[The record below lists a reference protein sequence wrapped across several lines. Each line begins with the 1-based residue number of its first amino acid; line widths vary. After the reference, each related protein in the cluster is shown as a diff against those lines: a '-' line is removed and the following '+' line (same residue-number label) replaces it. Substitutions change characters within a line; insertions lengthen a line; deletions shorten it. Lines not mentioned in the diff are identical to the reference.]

1 MPNEIQLV
9 GYDDIPFA
17 KMTFPQ
23 ITTIDQ
29 SAYRIGEL
37 AVSKLLNLYEEG
49 DEHHVDQVA
58 ITVRRRE
65 STRF

>member
-1 MPNEIQLV
+1 
-9 GYDDIPFA
+9 
-17 KMTFPQ
+17 MTFPQ